1 MSDILM
7 FFVEYLKKIYDKDIS
22 VKFRRKFDEDL
33 LNNNFPDD
41 CNQVYIEE
49 TLDRLIQQRELFV
62 LEPCFFREK
71 EYCLLT
77 QRNLREIYR
86 DHQSVFVTIQGFW
99 SEIKQYRDKYDLH
112 GPKQRRLQGYKVNRA
127 RGILLTMDFLIYL
140 MNNYVENTHDV
151 VDATEEQGC
160 GNKEALEE
168 DTSNKEPDFDYS
180 IFRENILFRDNLK
193 CQCCGLDKKLHV
205 HHIFSSKYYPS
216 LKTDIN
222 NGITLCKYCH
232 QKYHTIY
239 GNKHDVNAETF
250 SKFMRDFGIR

>member
-7 FFVEYLKKIYDKDIS
+7 FFIEYLKKIYDKDVS
-22 VKFRRKFDEDL
+22 VKSRR
-33 LNNNFPDD
+33 NFLRRSPNDNFSD
-41 CNQVYIEE
+41 GCNQVYFEE
-49 TLDRLIQQRELFV
+49 TLNRLILQRQIV
-62 LEPCFFREK
+62 LDPCSFREK
-71 EYCLLT
+71 EYYLLA
-77 QRNLREIYR
+77 QKNLREIYR

-99 SEIKQYRDKYDLH
+99 REIKQYKDKYDLH
-112 GPKQRRLQGYKVNRA
+112 GPKQRRLQDYKVNRA

-151 VDATEEQGC
+151 VEATEEQDSDD
-160 GNKEALEE
+160 KEALKAIANRES
-168 DTSNKEPDFDYS
+168 DSDYR
-180 IFRENILFRDNLK
+180 IFRKNVLDRDNHK
-193 CQCCGLDKKLHV
+193 CQCCGLEKKLQV

-216 LKTDIN
+216 LKNDVN

-239 GNKHDVNAETF
+239 RNKHNVNAETF

>member
-7 FFVEYLKKIYDKDIS
+7 FFIEYLKKIYDKDVS
-22 VKFRRKFDEDL
+22 VKSRRNFYEDFS
-33 LNNNFPDD
+33 NDNFSNG
-41 CNQVYIEE
+41 CNQVYVEE
-49 TLDRLIQQRELFV
+49 TLDRLIQQRKLFV
-62 LEPCFFREK
+62 LEPCSFGEK
-71 EYCLLT
+71 EYYLLT
-77 QRNLREIYR
+77 QKNLREIYR

-99 SEIKQYRDKYDLH
+99 SEIKQYKDEYDLH
-112 GPKQRRLQGYKVNRA
+112 GPKQRRLQDYKVNRA

-151 VDATEEQGC
+151 VEATEES
-160 GNKEALEE
+160 
-168 DTSNKEPDFDYS
+168 DSDYR
-180 IFRENILFRDNLK
+180 IFRKNVLDRDNHK
-193 CQCCGLDKKLHV
+193 CQCCGLEKKLQV

-216 LKTDIN
+216 LKNDVN

-239 GNKHDVNAETF
+239 RNKHNVNAETF

>member
-41 CNQVYIEE
+41 CNRVYIEE
-49 TLDRLIQQRELFV
+49 TLDRLIQQRKLFV
-62 LEPCFFREK
+62 LEPCSFREK
-71 EYCLLT
+71 EYYLLT
-77 QRNLREIYR
+77 QKNLHEIYR
-86 DHQSVFVTIQGFW
+86 DHQSIFITIQGFW
-99 SEIKQYRDKYDLH
+99 SEIKQYKDKYDLH
-112 GPKQRRLQGYKVNRA
+112 GPKQRRLQDYKVNRA

-151 VDATEEQGC
+151 FDATEEQDSDK
-160 GNKEALEE
+160 KEALEDIANRE
-168 DTSNKEPDFDYS
+168 FDSDYKIFKE
-180 IFRENILFRDNLK
+180 NVLFRDNHK
-193 CQCCGLDKKLHV
+193 CQCCGLEKKLQA

-216 LKTDIN
+216 LKNDVN

-239 GNKHDVNAETF
+239 RNKYNVNAETF